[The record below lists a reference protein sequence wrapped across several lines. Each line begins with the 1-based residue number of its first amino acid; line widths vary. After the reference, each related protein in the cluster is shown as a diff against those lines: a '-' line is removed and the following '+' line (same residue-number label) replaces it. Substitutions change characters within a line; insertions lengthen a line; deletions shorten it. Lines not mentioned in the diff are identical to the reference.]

1 LTFLQERDVITLDF
15 QMRFMKQQEKDGDKY
30 FACPAQCGRYL
41 IDMDPEYAVVPR
53 GSREV
58 DGFERVMKLGKCECG
73 ARVCVKCHLEAEPS
87 GIKRAMQKLAEV
99 TKEDVEALEKEG
111 GVDYYG
117 DLDMTEV
124 AGMIGLKAG
133 DKIKVQ
139 AEGAA
144 GQTALLEATL
154 DHTTRSHLMVKFTE
168 GGQRKLESL
177 SPDISQLTP
186 ALSQLRLRGAVD
198 LKQVMLLDDEHFVH
212 ECAPELKRQL
222 STDKATLDLMNKIG
236 KHCPNCGAFVQK
248 NGGCNIMMCGTT
260 AHGRLADALAHGGCG
275 HLFHWDSLKPAK
287 TFYVGL
293 DGNRVDNYV
302 K

>member
-1 LTFLQERDVITLDF
+1 
-15 QMRFMKQQEKDGDKY
+15 M
-30 FACPAQCGRYL
+30 
-41 IDMDPEYAVVPR
+41 
-53 GSREV
+53 
-58 DGFERVMKLGKCECG
+58 
-73 ARVCVKCHLEAEPS
+73 
-87 GIKRAMQKLAEV
+87 
-99 TKEDVEALEKEG
+99 
-111 GVDYYG
+111 
-117 DLDMTEV
+117 
-124 AGMIGLKAG
+124 
-133 DKIKVQ
+133 Q

-287 TFYVGL
+287 TFYIGL